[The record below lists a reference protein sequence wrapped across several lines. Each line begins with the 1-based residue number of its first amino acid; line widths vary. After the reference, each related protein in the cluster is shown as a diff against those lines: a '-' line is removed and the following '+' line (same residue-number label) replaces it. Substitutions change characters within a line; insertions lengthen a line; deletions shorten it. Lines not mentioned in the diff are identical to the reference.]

1 MPNRKTS
8 KLLSRYASA
17 TGRNYNE
24 MKKWYDGLSMPQ
36 RSEATQ
42 LMREAIEP
50 KQEAKKS

>member
-24 MKKWYDGLSMPQ
+24 MKKWFDGLSMPQ
-36 RSEATQ
+36 RGEATQ
-42 LMREAIEP
+42 MMREALEP
-50 KQEAKKS
+50 KKEAVKS